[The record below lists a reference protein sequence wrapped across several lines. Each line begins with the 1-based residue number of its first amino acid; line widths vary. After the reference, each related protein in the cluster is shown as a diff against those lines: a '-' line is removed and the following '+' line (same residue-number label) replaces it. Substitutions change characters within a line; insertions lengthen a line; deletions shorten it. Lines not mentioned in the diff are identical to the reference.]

1 MKSCEVLFLNTDFG
15 SNQYELYRDV
25 SEQIVIAFHAYE
37 HNISKEHFHYCLEFI
52 YMLDGTLKATI
63 SGEQYTVQKGQMLLI
78 SCCEPHSLEYANAA
92 YYVLLLPH
100 KYFSSYSLVL
110 AKKSFMPKYIPDP
123 SGIVLSVFRLFESIE
138 DKKEPYD
145 KIDNKRADGILK
157 SLCSILLETVLGTT
171 ALVDRSEASIQSVR
185 VIEYLYSHYKEPI
198 TMPFLAKKFLCTQNE
213 LSQGFRQ
220 TFGTSPR
227 AFLNRLRA
235 EEVCS
240 CLQAN
245 AQMTLEE
252 LADASG
258 FQSVQTLLRVFKKE
272 YGCTPKEFIRDSAVV
287 LE

>member
-1 MKSCEVLFLNTDFG
+1 MNTDFG

-78 SCCEPHSLEYANAA
+78 SCCEPHSLEYSNAV

-185 VIEYLYSHYKEPI
+185 VIEYLYSHYREPI
-198 TMPFLAKKFLCTQNE
+198 TLQFLAKKFLCTQHK
-213 LSQGFRQ
+213 LSQDFRQ

-272 YGCTPKEFIRDSAVV
+272 YGCTPKEFKRDSA
-287 LE
+287 LIPEQNEQ

>member
-1 MKSCEVLFLNTDFG
+1 MNTDFG

-78 SCCEPHSLEYANAA
+78 SCCEPHSLEYSNAV

-185 VIEYLYSHYKEPI
+185 VIEYLYSHYREPI
-198 TMPFLAKKFLCTQNE
+198 TLQFLAKKFLCTQHK
-213 LSQGFRQ
+213 LSQDFRQ

-227 AFLNRLRA
+227 TFLNRLRL

-240 CLQAN
+240 CLQADS
-245 AQMTLEE
+245 QMTLKEI
-252 LADASG
+252 ASVSG

-272 YGCTPKEFIRDSAVV
+272 YGYTPKEFKRDSA
-287 LE
+287 LIPEQNEQ

>member
-1 MKSCEVLFLNTDFG
+1 M
-15 SNQYELYRDV
+15 
-25 SEQIVIAFHAYE
+25 
-37 HNISKEHFHYCLEFI
+37 
-52 YMLDGTLKATI
+52 
-63 SGEQYTVQKGQMLLI
+63 
-78 SCCEPHSLEYANAA
+78 
-92 YYVLLLPH
+92 
-100 KYFSSYSLVL
+100 
-110 AKKSFMPKYIPDP
+110 
-123 SGIVLSVFRLFESIE
+123 
-138 DKKEPYD
+138 
-145 KIDNKRADGILK
+145 
-157 SLCSILLETVLGTT
+157 
-171 ALVDRSEASIQSVR
+171 DRSEASIQSVR

-272 YGCTPKEFIRDSAVV
+272 YGCTPKEFKRDSA
-287 LE
+287 LIPEDDKP

>member
-1 MKSCEVLFLNTDFG
+1 MNTDFR

-78 SCCEPHSLEYANAA
+78 SCCEPHSLEYSNAV

-100 KYFSSYSLVL
+100 KYFSPYSIVL
-110 AKKSFMPKYIPDP
+110 AKKSFMPKYITDS

-138 DKKEPYD
+138 KKQEPYD
-145 KIDNKRADGILK
+145 RIDKKRADGILK
-157 SLCSILLETVLGTT
+157 SLCSILLETVLETT
-171 ALVDRSEASIQSVR
+171 ALADRSEASIQSVR

-213 LSQGFRQ
+213 LSQDFRQ

-258 FQSVQTLLRVFKKE
+258 FQSVQTLLRAFKKE
-272 YGCTPKEFIRDSAVV
+272 YGCTPKEFKHDSAFVS
-287 LE
+287 E